1 MDIAFE
7 EFLEEC
13 KKFYCNYDDEPFW
26 NRHSRN
32 GKIEPFL
39 YIKWSTGG
47 YSGGNCWGG
56 EAEGYTSTEEEPD
69 FDCLDN
75 ILANYCPNISYLKY
89 KKLAELIECEYYTNH
104 EYYGNSTDYCVKKIE
119 IRKLYDFLCNVS

>member
-1 MDIAFE
+1 MNVTFE

-13 KKFYCNYDDEPFW
+13 KKFYRNYDDESFW
-26 NRHSRN
+26 NYYN
-32 GKIEPFL
+32 CIKIEPFL

-47 YSGGNCWGG
+47 KSGGSCWGG
-56 EAEGYTSTEEEPD
+56 VPEGYTSTEKEPN

-89 KKLAELIECEYYTNH
+89 KKLAELIDIEYYTEN